1 MLENNTKK
9 LIQAAKQAQQNSY
22 SPYSNF
28 KVGSAIL
35 ADNGKVYAGCNIENA
50 AYPLGQCAEA
60 GAIAAMILD
69 GGKKIVKILV
79 ASPNEK
85 ICPPCGGCRQKIK
98 EFADQDT
105 EILMYDTS
113 DNVKTVDISTLLP
126 FAFELD

>member
-1 MLENNTKK
+1 MLDNSTQK
-9 LIQAAKQAQQNSY
+9 LIQAAKLAQQNAY
-22 SPYSNF
+22 APYSNF
-28 KVGSAIL
+28 QVGSAIL

-69 GGKKIVKILV
+69 GGTKIEKILI

-85 ICPPCGGCRQKIK
+85 RCPPCGGCRQKIK
-98 EFADQDT
+98 EFANHNTQ
-105 EILMYDTS
+105 ILMYDTQE
-113 DNVKTVDISTLLP
+113 NITTVDMKTLLP

>member
-1 MLENNTKK
+1 MENKIQK
-9 LIQAAKQAQQNSY
+9 LIQAAKQAQLNSY
-22 SPYSNF
+22 APYSHF

-35 ADNGKVYAGCNIENA
+35 ADNGKVYAGCNVENA

-85 ICPPCGGCRQKIK
+85 ICSPCGGCRQKIK
-98 EFADQDT
+98 EFADKNT
-105 EILMYDTS
+105 EILMCDS
-113 DNVKTVDISTLLP
+113 LDNIQSIDMNSLLP
-126 FAFELD
+126 LAFELD

>member
-1 MLENNTKK
+1 MENNTQK
-9 LIQAAKQAQQNSY
+9 LIQAAKQAQLNSY
-22 SPYSNF
+22 APYSNF
-28 KVGSAIL
+28 RVGSAIL
-35 ADNGKVYAGCNIENA
+35 ADNGKVYAGCNVENA

-60 GAIAAMILD
+60 GAIASMILD

-98 EFADQDT
+98 EFADKNT
-105 EILMYDTS
+105 EILMS
-113 DNVKTVDISTLLP
+113 DNQGNIQSVDIAGLLP

>member
-1 MLENNTKK
+1 MENNTKK